1 MLIVLSV
8 SSLLAQ
14 QSEGVDL
21 ATMQG
26 WDIVVSADAIPS
38 EKYAAEEFQNFFAE
52 ACGVRL
58 PIVTS
63 TFYSSSP
70 SID

>member
-1 MLIVLSV
+1 MPKCTIEIFSMLIVLNV

-52 ACGVRL
+52 DCR
-58 PIVTS
+58 S
-63 TFYSSSP
+63 
-70 SID
+70 